1 MIRAPRPS
9 VSTGVERHGIHFE
22 ESPDTAD
29 EPTLPIPVP
38 DEPTVEL
45 PVVAIGR
52 QRMPRW
58 PGALAAMVAAGVL
71 GLLIVQSG
79 GDTPPAAAPPPAP
92 TWRAGTGS
100 PASETI
106 AIAGGSGAIT
116 LRTADLGS
124 ARFRVT
130 PAGTRVAENGGVLRV
145 EPGSGSVDVTLS
157 ASVRWRLALDGADRS
172 SVDLS
177 RARLAA
183 VDLAGGSAIDLTLP
197 RPDGTLT
204 VTMTGG
210 VDQLG
215 LRTASRV
222 PVRVRVGSG
231 AGRVVLD
238 GSTHDG
244 VAAGALFTPAG
255 WDGAAD
261 RIDVDAV
268 AGMAA
273 LTVASY

>member
-1 MIRAPRPS
+1 
-9 VSTGVERHGIHFE
+9 VERHGIHFE

-45 PVVAIGR
+45 PIVAIGR

-58 PGALAAMVAAGVL
+58 PGALAGVIAAGVL
-71 GLLIVQSG
+71 GLLVVQSG
-79 GDTPPAAAPPPAP
+79 DAPPAAAPPTP

-100 PASETI
+100 PEAETI
-106 AIAGGSGAIT
+106 TIAGGSAAIT
-116 LRTADLGS
+116 LQTADLGG
-124 ARFRVT
+124 ARYRVT
-130 PAGTRVAENGGVLRV
+130 PAGTRVTESGGVLRV
-145 EPGSGSVDVTLS
+145 EPGSGAVDVTL
-157 ASVRWRLALDGADRS
+157 AARVRWRLALDGADRS

-210 VDQLG
+210 VDRLG
-215 LRTASRV
+215 LRTAGRV
-222 PVRVRVGSG
+222 PVRVRVGNG